1 MHGVVSYVKRCC
13 ILWAVFH
20 AVHVGM
26 ILNGLNS
33 AKKNTDFAIFKH
45 FFHSNFLVYPRTKDQ
60 GLPEEVSNGN
70 RSGGESL
77 EAARLQNCGEKYRC
91 QGQWRSWERFGGL
104 PSGET
109 MGFSLA
115 TSIRFFSSGMTV
127 SFATFDF
134 WVKNA
139 GSFLARHKKLDLAGM
154 GWQTL
159 AMKETGIGWWSNVG
173 LGPDHAYR

>member
-20 AVHVGM
+20 AVHVGL

-33 AKKNTDFAIFKH
+33 AKKTQILPFLSIFFTPIFWCIQGPRTPRGGFQWKQVWRWKPGGCAPPELRRKISMPRAVAKLGEIWGVTLRWNH
-45 FFHSNFLVYPRTKDQ
+45 GIFVSDFHS
-60 GLPEEVSNGN
+60 
-70 RSGGESL
+70 
-77 EAARLQNCGEKYRC
+77 
-91 QGQWRSWERFGGL
+91 
-104 PSGET
+104 
-109 MGFSLA
+109 
-115 TSIRFFSSGMTV
+115 FFSSGMTV

-159 AMKETGIGWWSNVG
+159 AMKETGMGWWSNVG